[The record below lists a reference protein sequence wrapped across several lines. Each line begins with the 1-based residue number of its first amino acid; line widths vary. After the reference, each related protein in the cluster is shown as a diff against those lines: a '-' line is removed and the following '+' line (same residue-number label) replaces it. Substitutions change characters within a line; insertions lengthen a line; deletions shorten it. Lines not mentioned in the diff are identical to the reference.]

1 MNPRYA
7 GKPFLQLV
15 DCYVLDAIGYLD
27 AVSDARLAMM
37 EPGLHKEYAVTGH
50 WRAIVE
56 QRMNFPEGF
65 RGAVREMWNA
75 GKAKF
80 EAANGTPADPFEFS
94 RHFVDKHF
102 PH

>member
-27 AVSDARLAMM
+27 AVSDAKLAVM
-37 EPGLHKEYAVTGH
+37 EPKLHAEYGVTGH
-50 WRAIVE
+50 WREIVE
-56 QRMNFPEGF
+56 ARMNFPAGF
-65 RGAVREMWNA
+65 RGAVREVWNA
-75 GKAKF
+75 GTAKF
-80 EAANGTPADPFEFS
+80 QAANGRAADPFEFT